1 MKKINNIFLQQF
13 YESYSFLVTKNLTD
27 SQGIIYSK
35 INKWF
40 LLDNYLYIKNLKQ
53 ILILIN
59 KLINE
64 NKKKNK
70 VLFILDDDIYFFF
83 EKSFINSHFLTNNI
97 KIGLEFL
104 QRSPYSSQ
112 VACVIH
118 IGQINVISKNLLRQL
133 NIPFFCFASKSRFNS
148 DYFSYNMLS
157 FHGSILYL
165 KLIFKTILLK
175 NHI

>member
-40 LLDNYLYIKNLKQ
+40 LLDSYLYIKNLKQ

-83 EKSFINSHFLTNNI
+83 EKSFINFHFLSNI
-97 KIGLEFL
+97 FKIGLEFFKRL
-104 QRSPYSSQ
+104 QYSSL
-112 VACVIH
+112 VTFILH
-118 IGQINVISKNLLRQL
+118 IEHI
-133 NIPFFCFASKSRFNS
+133 
-148 DYFSYNMLS
+148 YF
-157 FHGSILYL
+157 I
-165 KLIFKTILLK
+165 
-175 NHI
+175 